1 MSRQKVKKVWKNIWL
16 LYKFV
21 YNVYVLIKKDFLKKF
36 LQKIRQ
42 NHYISLFN
50 ILR

>member
-16 LYKFV
+16 LSKFV

-36 LQKIRQ
+36 LQKIR
-42 NHYISLFN
+42 
-50 ILR
+50 